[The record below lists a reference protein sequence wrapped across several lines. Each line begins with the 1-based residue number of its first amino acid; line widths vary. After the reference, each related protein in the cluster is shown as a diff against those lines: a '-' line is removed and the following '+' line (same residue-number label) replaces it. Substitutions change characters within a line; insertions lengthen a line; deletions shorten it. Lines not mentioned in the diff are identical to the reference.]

1 MTTPTLSYES
11 TPDMTQAGTI
21 SIQAS
26 GGVVPNSNYAPDI
39 LYQSGILTISVLP
52 VYEIRVKTPTNGT
65 LTVDQN
71 AAEPETQVTVQV
83 KANQGYELEG
93 LEVTGEEGQTICLT
107 ETGEGRYLFTMPEYP
122 VTVSAVFAEI
132 QPVLTLP
139 FTDVKEG
146 DWYYESVAYVFQ
158 HGLMTGTS
166 DTTFS
171 PNLTTTRGMIVTI
184 LYRMEGSP
192 ETPGWAPFDDVSQGK
207 YYTHP
212 VAWAAWN
219 GIVNGKTATTFAPE
233 EPITREQ
240 LAAILYRY
248 AKFKGYD
255 VSGQGD
261 LGQFTDRGKIQAY
274 ALEAISWANAEG
286 LIAGIDKG
294 ILDPGG
300 PATRAQVAA
309 ILQRFCQ
316 GNGL

>member
-1 MTTPTLSYES
+1 M
-11 TPDMTQAGTI
+11 
-21 SIQAS
+21 
-26 GGVVPNSNYAPDI
+26 
-39 LYQSGILTISVLP
+39 
-52 VYEIRVKTPTNGT
+52 
-65 LTVDQN
+65 
-71 AAEPETQVTVQV
+71 
-83 KANQGYELEG
+83 
-93 LEVTGEEGQTICLT
+93 
-107 ETGEGRYLFTMPEYP
+107 
-122 VTVSAVFAEI
+122 TVSAVFAEI
-132 QPVLTLP
+132 QPVLILP

-158 HGLMTGTS
+158 QGLMTGTS
-166 DTTFS
+166 DTAFS

-192 ETPGWAPFDDVSQGK
+192 EAPGWAPFADVPQGK
-207 YYTHP
+207 YYAHP

-233 EPITREQ
+233 EHITREQ

-255 VSGQGD
+255 VSAQGD
-261 LGQFTDRGKIQAY
+261 LSQFTDRGKIRAY
-274 ALEAISWANAEG
+274 ALEAMSWANAEG
-286 LIAGIDKG
+286 MITGKGKG